1 LTAHARSRN
10 LRDLSPTDQNAQ
22 TRTGVI
28 ATTSAFVLWGL
39 FPIFWKQFSG
49 VNSLELI
56 AHRITWS
63 LIFLIPIVI
72 ARGTWGDSLR
82 ALRNPAAVR
91 VHLLSG
97 ALLTVNWLVFVWA
110 VNEGRIVET
119 ALGYFL
125 TPLVN
130 VAFGMI
136 FLRERLRTA
145 QGVALAIAT
154 AGVVLLIVRLGQFP
168 WVALALAATFGSYG
182 LLRKQSTLGSLS
194 GLMLETTL
202 MLPLALGFLAW
213 RHFTGVGA
221 LGEIGAVQTTLV
233 ISSGAVTAVPL
244 LLFAQ
249 GARLIQL
256 STVGLLQYIAPSV
269 QFAIGVLIYSEP
281 MPPERM
287 WAFALIWAALAIY
300 SADSVW
306 ASRRAGQEMR

>member
-1 LTAHARSRN
+1 
-10 LRDLSPTDQNAQ
+10 
-22 TRTGVI
+22 
-28 ATTSAFVLWGL
+28 
-39 FPIFWKQFSG
+39 
-49 VNSLELI
+49 
-56 AHRITWS
+56 
-63 LIFLIPIVI
+63 
-72 ARGTWGDSLR
+72 
-82 ALRNPAAVR
+82 

-130 VAFGMI
+130 VALGMI
-136 FLRERLRTA
+136 FLRERLRAA

-182 LLRKQSTLGSLS
+182 LLRKKSTLGSLS
-194 GLMLETTL
+194 GLTLETTL

-213 RHFTGVGA
+213 RHLTGLGA
-221 LGEIGAVQTTLV
+221 LGEIGAVQTALV
-233 ISSGAVTAVPL
+233 ISSGIVTAVPL

-249 GARLIQL
+249 GARLIRL

-269 QFAIGVLIYSEP
+269 QFAIGVLIYAEP

-287 WAFALIWAALAIY
+287 WAFVLIWTALAIY